1 MKTAGAIWE
10 KSRLALVQSM
20 TDVSY
25 NTWVE
30 PLSPVSVTEEELI
43 LQVSDEVAQK
53 TLQSVFNDVIQ
64 KCVNDSNGTDL
75 NLHFILPDERRLY
88 VTEEEEIDRDRNF
101 LLNPRYTFD
110 NFVIGSSNNFAHAA
124 AKAVADSPSS
134 AYNPLFIYGGV
145 GLGKT
150 HLMHAVGNRITSL
163 HKNMNIVYVTSETF
177 TYELIEAIG
186 ANSMTQFRNK
196 YRKADILMVDDIQF
210 IAGKKQ
216 TQEEFFN
223 TFEALHTAGKQIILN
238 SDRPPMELSTLEER
252 LRSRFEGG
260 LIADIQPPDLE
271 MRIAILKMKANQENT
286 QVGEDVLMFIAEKVK
301 SNIRQLE
308 GCFNRVLAFSSFT
321 QKPID
326 IEMAD
331 SVLKGIV
338 PGYSQKPL
346 TIEDIQKAVAEYY
359 NVDISAMLSQRR
371 TMEITYPRQ
380 VAMYL
385 CKKMMDVSLKYIGK
399 SFGNRDHTTVMNAC
413 TKIEKELKENKK
425 LSSALADL
433 ETRIRNEQN

>member
-385 CKKMMDVSLKYIGK
+385 CKKMMDVSLKNIGK

>member
-10 KSRLALVQSM
+10 ISKPELLQAM

-25 NTWVE
+25 NTWVQ
-30 PLSPVSVTEEELI
+30 PLSPVTVNEAELV
-43 LQVSDEVAQK
+43 LETGDEMSKK
-53 TLQSVFNDVIQ
+53 TLQTVFNSVIQ

-75 NLHFILPDERRLY
+75 NLLFILPEERFLY
-88 VTEEEEIDRDRNF
+88 VTEDELDRDRTF

-110 NFVIGSSNNFAHAA
+110 NFVIGSCNNFAHAA
-124 AKAVADSPSS
+124 AKAVADNPSS

-163 HKNMNIVYVTSETF
+163 RNDMNIIYVTCETF
-177 TYELIEAIG
+177 AYEMIEAIG
-186 ANSMTQFRNK
+186 LKSMNQFRNK
-196 YRKADILMVDDIQF
+196 YRKADVLMVDDIQF
-210 IAGKKQ
+210 ISGKKS

-238 SDRPPMELSTLEER
+238 SDRPPMEISTLEER

-271 MRIAILKMKANQENT
+271 MRIAILKMKAAQEN
-286 QVGEDVLMFIAEKVK
+286 VDIGEDVLMYIAEKVK

-308 GCFNRVLAFSSFT
+308 GCFNRVLAYSKFS
-321 QKPID
+321 QKRISL
-326 IEMAD
+326 EMAD
-331 SVLKGIV
+331 SVLKSIV
-338 PGYSQKPL
+338 PNGSQSPL
-346 TIEDIQKAVAEYY
+346 TIEDIQRTVAEYY
-359 NVDISAMLSQRR
+359 NVDVSAMLSQRR

-385 CKKMMDVSLKYIGK
+385 CKKMMDVSLKNIGK

-425 LSSALADL
+425 LVSSIADL
-433 ETRIRNEQN
+433 ETRIQNEQNG

>member
-1 MKTAGAIWE
+1 MNTALAIWE
-10 KSRLALVQSM
+10 KSKPALSQSM
-20 TDVSY
+20 TEVSY
-25 NTWVE
+25 TTWIS
-30 PLSPVSVTEEELI
+30 PLSPVVIDNNTLI
-43 LQVSDEVAQK
+43 LQTGAGIAKK
-53 TLQSVFNDVIQ
+53 TLQSVFGDTIQ
-64 KCVNDSNGTDL
+64 KCINDTNGTDL
-75 NLHFILPDERRLY
+75 SLLFIDPEERRTY
-88 VTEEEEIDRDRNF
+88 ISEEEELDRDRNF
-101 LLNPRYTFD
+101 LLNPRYTFS

-124 AKAVADSPSS
+124 AMAVADSPSS

-150 HLMHAVGNRITSL
+150 HLMHAVGNRITER
-163 HKNMNIVYVTSETF
+163 HPDMNIVYVTSETF

-271 MRIAILKMKANQENT
+271 TRIAILKMKAHQENIE
-286 QVGEDVLMFIAEKVK
+286 VGENVLMFIAEKVN

-308 GCFNRVLAFSSFT
+308 GCFNRVIAYSQFT
-321 QKPID
+321 KKKID
-326 IEMAD
+326 VEMAT
-331 SVLKGIV
+331 SVLKGVV
-338 PGYSQKPL
+338 PGYEPKILS
-346 TIEDIQKAVAEYY
+346 IEDIQKTVAEYY
-359 NVDISAMLSQRR
+359 NVDVSSMLSQRR
-371 TMEITYPRQ
+371 TMDITYPRQ

-385 CKKMMDVSLKYIGK
+385 CKNMMEISLKDIGRK
-399 SFGNRDHTTVMNAC
+399 FGNRDHTTVMNAC
-413 TKIEKELKENKK
+413 TKIEKNIKDDSN
-425 LSSALADL
+425 LSSTLHDL
-433 ETRIRNEQN
+433 EMRIRNEHE

>member
-1 MKTAGAIWE
+1 MIRTAGAIWE
-10 KSRLALVQSM
+10 KAKPALLESM
-20 TDVSY
+20 TDISY
-25 NTWVE
+25 STWVS
-30 PLSPVSVTEEELI
+30 PLSPVTVTEEELI
-43 LQVSDEVAQK
+43 LQTTDVISRR
-53 TLQSVFNDVIQ
+53 TLQNVFCEVIE
-64 KCVNDSNGTDL
+64 KCVNHSNGTDL
-75 NLHFILPDERRLY
+75 NIRFILPEERRMY
-88 VTEEEEIDRDRNF
+88 ISEEEELDRDRAF

-110 NFVIGSSNNFAHAA
+110 NFVIGACNNFAHAA
-124 AKAVADSPSS
+124 AKAVAESPSS

-150 HLMHAVGNRITSL
+150 HLMHAVGNRITQVDKSL
-163 HKNMNIVYVTSETF
+163 NIVYVTSETF

-196 YRKADILMVDDIQF
+196 YRKADVLMVDDIQF

-271 MRIAILKMKANQENT
+271 MRIAILKMKAHQE
-286 QVGEDVLMFIAEKVK
+286 GEELSEGILMFIAEKVN

-308 GCFNRVLAFSSFT
+308 GCFNRILAFSRFSK
-321 QKPID
+321 KPIS

-338 PGYSQKPL
+338 PGYTQKPL
-346 TIEDIQKAVAEYY
+346 TIEDIQKTVAEYY
-359 NVDISAMLSQRR
+359 NVDLAAMLSQRR

-380 VAMYL
+380 IAMYL
-385 CKKMMDVSLKYIGK
+385 CKKMMDVSLKNIGK
-399 SFGNRDHTTVMNAC
+399 NFGNRDHTTVMNAC
-413 TKIEKELKENKK
+413 TKIEKELKENKT
-425 LSSALADL
+425 LLAAVADL
-433 ETRIRNEQN
+433 ESRIRNGG

>member
-10 KSRLALVQSM
+10 KAKPALLEAM

-25 NTWVE
+25 NTWVQ

-43 LQVSDEVAQK
+43 LQTAAGVSKK
-53 TLQSVFNDVIQ
+53 TLQTVFNDVIQ
-64 KCVNDSNGTDL
+64 KCVNDSNGIDL
-75 NLHFILPDERRLY
+75 NLRFIDPDERRLFSS
-88 VTEEEEIDRDRNF
+88 EEEEMDRDRNF
-101 LLNPRYTFD
+101 LLNPRYSFD

-124 AKAVADSPSS
+124 AKAVAENPSS

-150 HLMHAVGNRITSL
+150 HLMHAVGNEITQK
-163 HKNMNIVYVTSETF
+163 HKEMNIVYVTSETF

-196 YRKADILMVDDIQF
+196 YRKADVLMVDDIQF

-271 MRIAILKMKANQENT
+271 MRIAILKMKAHQEN
-286 QVGEDVLMFIAEKVK
+286 VDVSEDILMFIAEKVN

-308 GCFNRVLAFSSFT
+308 GCFNRVLAFSIFS
-321 QKPID
+321 QKPISL
-326 IEMAD
+326 EMAD

-338 PGYSQKPL
+338 PGYSQKPI
-346 TIEDIQKAVAEYY
+346 TIEDIQRIVAEYY
-359 NVDISAMLSQRR
+359 NVEVPALLSQRR

-380 VAMYL
+380 VAMFL
-385 CKKMMDVSLKYIGK
+385 CKKMMDVSLKNIGK

-413 TKIEKELKENKK
+413 TKIEKALKDNDK
-425 LSSALADL
+425 LIAAIADL
-433 ETRIRNEQN
+433 ETRIRSEQN